1 MCCMKLHIIIVAL
14 SLFSSLAVHAQVD
27 EFRKK
32 YEEFKQKARQEY
44 NEFRNEANR
53 QYAEFMLTA
62 WKQYKTLPVIPKP
75 KDEDVKPVVISEED
89 KEKNI
94 ESNPIEIEEIVKP
107 PVPEPQP
114 VPVAPIREEPEIDKK
129 YVFSFYGVSCSV
141 RMSENARFSMQD
153 YNVEQMSATWKRLS
167 EGTCNNT
174 IRDCLEHRIRLQ
186 LSDWAYINFLEILSE
201 NIYGK
206 SNEAVFLM
214 SYIYCQ
220 SGYMMRLGVS
230 DNKLYMLYA
239 STHVIYNMPY
249 FQIDGVNYYP
259 YKCNEKSMHICD
271 VSFPEERPL
280 SLMISSNQNFG
291 YSATKSRTLNSER
304 YKDLSVEV
312 SVNKNLIDFY
322 NTYPSSEIDDN
333 FMTRWIMYAN
343 TPMEKKVV
351 ETLYPKLKLY
361 ISGLSEKEA
370 VERILNWVQ
379 TAFVYEYDDKVWGQD
394 RAFFA
399 EESLYYPFCDCEDR
413 SILFTRLVRDLLNLD
428 CILIYYPG
436 HLASAVSFSDK
447 VGGDYIMLD
456 NKRFIVCDATYIGAP
471 VGMTMPGMDNK
482 KANIIL
488 LD

>member
-1 MCCMKLHIIIVAL
+1 MKLHIIIVAL
-14 SLFSSLAVHAQVD
+14 GLFSSMAVSAQID

-44 NEFRNEANR
+44 NEFRDEANR

-75 KDEDVKPVVISEED
+75 KDEDIKPVVMPEED

-94 ESNPIEIEEIVKP
+94 ESNPIKIEEIVKP

-114 VPVAPIREEPEIDKK
+114 VPVAPIRDEPEIDKK
-129 YVFSFYGVSCSV
+129 YVFTFYGVSCSV
-141 RMSENARFSMQD
+141 RMNDNAKFSMPD
-153 YNVEQMSATWKRLS
+153 YNVEQMSATWKKLS

-239 STHVIYNMPY
+239 STHAIYNMPY

-280 SLMISSNQNFG
+280 SLMISSNHNFG
-291 YSATKSRTLNSER
+291 YSATQSRTLNSER

-322 NTYPSSEIDDN
+322 NTYPSSEVDDN
-333 FMTRWIMYAN
+333 FMTRWAMYAN
-343 TPMEKKVV
+343 TPMEKEVV
-351 ETLYPKLKLY
+351 ETLYPKLRQY

-413 SILFTRLVRDLLNLD
+413 SILFTRIVRDLLNLD

-447 VGGDYIMLD
+447 VDGDYIMLD

-482 KANIIL
+482 KANVIL
-488 LD
+488 LY

>member
-1 MCCMKLHIIIVAL
+1 MKLYIIIVAL
-14 SLFSSLAVHAQVD
+14 GLFSSMAVHAQVD

-32 YEEFKQKARQEY
+32 YEDFKQKARQEY
-44 NEFRNEANR
+44 NEFRDEANR

-75 KDEDVKPVVISEED
+75 KDEDVKPVVMPEED

-141 RMSENARFSMQD
+141 RMSENAKFSMQD

-239 STHVIYNMPY
+239 STHAIYNMPY

-271 VSFPEERPL
+271 VSFPEEKPL
-280 SLMISSNQNFG
+280 SLIISSNQNFG
-291 YSATKSRTLNSER
+291 YSATQSRIFKSER

-322 NTYPSSEIDDN
+322 NIYPSSEIDNN
-333 FMTRWIMYAN
+333 FMTRWAMYAN
-343 TPMEKKVV
+343 TPMEKEVV
-351 ETLYPKLKLY
+351 ETLYPQLKLY

-447 VGGDYIMLD
+447 VDGDYIMLD

-482 KANIIL
+482 KANVIL

>member
-1 MCCMKLHIIIVAL
+1 MCRMKLHIVIVAL
-14 SLFSSLAVHAQVD
+14 GLFSSMAVRAQVD

-32 YEEFKQKARQEY
+32 YEEFKQKSRQEY
-44 NEFRNEANR
+44 NEFRDEANR

-75 KDEDVKPVVISEED
+75 KDEDVKPVVISEGD

-129 YVFSFYGVSCSV
+129 YVFTFYGVSCSV
-141 RMSENARFSMQD
+141 RMNDNAKFSMPD
-153 YNVEQMSATWKRLS
+153 YNVEQMSATWKKLS
-167 EGTCNNT
+167 DGTCNNT

-239 STHVIYNMPY
+239 STHAIYNMPY

-259 YKCNEKSMHICD
+259 YKCNEKTMHICD

-322 NTYPSSEIDDN
+322 NTYPSSEVDDN
-333 FMTRWIMYAN
+333 FMTRWAMYAN
-343 TPMEKKVV
+343 TPMEKEVV
-351 ETLYPKLKLY
+351 ETLYPKLRQY

-379 TAFVYEYDDKVWGQD
+379 TAFVYGYDDKVWGQD

-447 VGGDYIMLD
+447 VDGDYIMLD

-482 KANIIL
+482 KANVIL